1 MYPNELKQY
10 IQDRNWELTREETAF
25 VTDIN
30 MHPQLNHII
39 YNSWDVSYDMWDCE
53 GNHYHFIA
61 IESR

>member
-39 YNSWDVSYDMWDCE
+39 YNSWDARYDMWDCE

>member
-30 MHPQLNHII
+30 MHPQINHIT
-39 YNSWDVSYDMWDCE
+39 YNSWDASYDMWDCE
-53 GNHYHFIA
+53 GNHFHFIA

>member
-25 VTDIN
+25 VTNIN
-30 MHPQLNHII
+30 IHPQLNHIT
-39 YNSWDVSYDMWDCE
+39 YNSWDASYDMWDCE
-53 GNHYHFIA
+53 GNYYHFRT